1 MDETRLGILSLPIM
15 CSFLFGAYNHAS
27 KVVLED
33 VGFAQW
39 SQKQSGLLIVRWC
52 LGGVARWKS
61 KWCRY
66 KWWCKWWKKQVQVQV
81 AGWSPGEKQQVIAG
95 KTSLAGNATMVQ
107 CQGKPVTG
115 HHSFSQDQA

>member
-1 MDETRLGILSLPIM
+1 M
-15 CSFLFGAYNHAS
+15 
-27 KVVLED
+27 KD

-66 KWWCKWWKKQVQVQV
+66 MWWCKWWKKQVQVQV
-81 AGWSPGEKQQVIAG
+81 AGWWPGEK
-95 KTSLAGNATMVQ
+95 GNR
-107 CQGKPVTG
+107 
-115 HHSFSQDQA
+115 